1 LGIGHFAVGL
11 ALKKAEPRLNAG
23 WLVFGAYL
31 SDFLLGIFVWL
42 GIEQY
47 QVPPDLAAKHYL
59 TFTFPYSHGL
69 GACLL
74 WSAIAG
80 MVTLVGLSAPPSIR
94 KRAAWIM
101 AAAVLS
107 HFFLDALVH
116 VRGLPLWGEA
126 SPKIGLALW
135 NHLPLELSLEAVM
148 VAVALPLYLSFTR
161 ARNRMGR
168 YGMIVL
174 LALLTPLTI
183 FGQWSMK
190 TAPPAGPLIA
200 GWIATP
206 IAFAALASWLD
217 RQRWSVLKPLS

>member
-1 LGIGHFAVGL
+1 MGIGHFAAGL

-42 GIEQY
+42 GVERY
-47 QVPPDLAAKHYL
+47 DVPADLAAKHYL

-69 GACLL
+69 AADLL
-74 WSAIAG
+74 WSGVAG
-80 MVTLVGLSAPPSIR
+80 GLAFLGMTAPPSVR

-107 HFFLDALVH
+107 HFLLDGLVH

-126 SPKIGLALW
+126 SPKLGLGLW
-135 NHLPLELSLEAVM
+135 NRLPLELSLEAIMVV
-148 VAVALPLYLSFTR
+148 VAVALYLDFTR
-161 ARNRMGR
+161 ARNRTGR
-168 YGMIVL
+168 YGMIAL

-183 FGQWSMK
+183 FGQLSLK
-190 TAPPAGPLIA
+190 TTPQAGPLIGA
-200 GWIATP
+200 WIATP
-206 IAFAALASWLD
+206 VIFAALAYWLD
-217 RQRWSVLKPLS
+217 RQRAPI

>member
-11 ALKKAEPRLNAG
+11 ALKKAEPRLNVG

-42 GIEQY
+42 GIERY
-47 QVPPDLAAKHYL
+47 DVPTDLATNHYL

-69 GACLL
+69 SACLL
-74 WSAIAG
+74 WSTVAG
-80 MVTLVGLSAPPSIR
+80 MLTFGGLAGPPSLR
-94 KRAAWIM
+94 KRAAWVM

-107 HFFLDALVH
+107 HFLLDGLVH

-126 SPKIGLALW
+126 SPKLGLGLW
-135 NHLPLELSLEAVM
+135 NRLPLELSLEAIM
-148 VAVALPLYLSFTR
+148 VAVALPVYLSFTR
-161 ARNRMGR
+161 ARNQMGR
-168 YGMIVL
+168 YGMIAL
-174 LALLTPLTI
+174 LVLLTPVTI
-183 FGQWSMK
+183 FGQLGLK

-206 IAFAALASWLD
+206 MIFAALAYWLD
-217 RQRWSVLKPLS
+217 RQRWSLLKPLS